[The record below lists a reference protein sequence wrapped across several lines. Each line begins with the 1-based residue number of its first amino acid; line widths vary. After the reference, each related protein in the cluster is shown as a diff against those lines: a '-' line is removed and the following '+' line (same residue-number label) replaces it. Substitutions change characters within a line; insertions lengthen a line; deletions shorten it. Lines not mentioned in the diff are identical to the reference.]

1 MSAALL
7 GHLVQAGVPWLVNL
21 IIEATKGDPAPTK
34 EEVLERLDKAIREHT
49 IDADWLENLLKQADK
64 DYAKP

>member
-1 MSAALL
+1 MSTALL
-7 GHLVQAGVPWLVNL
+7 SQLIGAGVPWLVNL

-49 IDADWLENLLKQADK
+49 LDADWLDNLLKQADK
-64 DYAKP
+64 DYQAP